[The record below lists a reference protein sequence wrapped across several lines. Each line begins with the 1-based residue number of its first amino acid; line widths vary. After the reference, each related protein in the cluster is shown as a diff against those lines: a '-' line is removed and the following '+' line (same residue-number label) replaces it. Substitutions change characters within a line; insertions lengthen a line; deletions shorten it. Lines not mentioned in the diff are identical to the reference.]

1 MIRTKRTKIVASR
14 HVLAAAEPDLRA
26 EFKEGAL
33 CGGEGEQVGE
43 MNGRGTKGKEKRME
57 KKEERKES

>member
-1 MIRTKRTKIVASR
+1 
-14 HVLAAAEPDLRA
+14 LAAAEPDLRA

-43 MNGRGTKGKEKRME
+43 MNGRGTKGKEKRRE